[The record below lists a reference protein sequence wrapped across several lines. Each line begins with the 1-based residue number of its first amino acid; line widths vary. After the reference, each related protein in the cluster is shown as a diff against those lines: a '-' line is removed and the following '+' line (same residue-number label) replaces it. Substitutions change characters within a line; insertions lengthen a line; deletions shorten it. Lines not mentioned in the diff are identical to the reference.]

1 MRGLFPDL
9 PEKLKAEWP
18 GILAWAIDGAVAWH
32 ANGLQPPTA
41 VTDATLEYL
50 AGEDLIAVWLD
61 DRCHQERA
69 ARTLASELYKSFKEW
84 AEAAGERPGTQR
96 AFSMALE
103 GHGYQKEE
111 KKSREGRYFLGLR
124 I

>member
-1 MRGLFPDL
+1 M
-9 PEKLKAEWP
+9 
-18 GILAWAIDGAVAWH
+18 
-32 ANGLQPPTA
+32 

-50 AGEDLIAVWLD
+50 AGEDLITAWLE
-61 DRCHQERA
+61 DRCYQEPA
-69 ARTLASELYKSFKEW
+69 ARTLASELFKSFKEW

-103 GHGYQKEE
+103 SHGYRKE
-111 KKSREGRYFLGLR
+111 KSMDGRYFHGLR

>member
-1 MRGLFPDL
+1 MSPRGL
-9 PEKLKAEWP
+9 ARRA
-18 GILAWAIDGAVAWH
+18 GAAAGATSLAALSSAVPAGMAAIPA
-32 ANGLQPPTA
+32 A
-41 VTDATLEYL
+41 VTTATDEYL
-50 AGEDLIAVWLD
+50 AGEDLIAVWID
-61 DRCHQERA
+61 DRCYQEHT

-103 GHGYQKEE
+103 SHGYRKE
-111 KKSREGRYFLGLR
+111 KTMDGRYFHGLR